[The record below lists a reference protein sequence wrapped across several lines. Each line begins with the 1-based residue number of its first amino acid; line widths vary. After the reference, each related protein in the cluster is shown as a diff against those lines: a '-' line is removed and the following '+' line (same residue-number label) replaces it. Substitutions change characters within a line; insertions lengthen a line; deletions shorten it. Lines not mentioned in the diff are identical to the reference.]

1 MSTEISA
8 SPITS
13 QSGATDLRRLLQRRR
28 ALLVLALVV
37 ALSLAMTFAWWYLL
51 ARHIESTDDAYV
63 GGDVVQITSE
73 VAGTVVAIS
82 ADDTQRVQ
90 SDQQL
95 LALDPAD
102 ANVAMRR
109 AEADLASAVR
119 SVRTLFAQS
128 AQQRAQIDERAA
140 ALQRARDDYNR
151 RTALLHKGAISGEEV
166 AHMKDGLLQAQAS
179 LAAAREER
187 QATLTK
193 IDGTGVATHPQVE
206 AAAAA
211 VRYAALM
218 QQRTQITAPLA
229 GIVARRSVQL
239 GQHIA
244 AGTPLMAVVPLD
256 NVWVDANF
264 KEVQLQHM
272 RIGQPVTLH
281 SDLYGDEVV
290 YHGKLAGVAAG
301 SGSIFSLLPAQN
313 ASGNWIKIVQRVPVR
328 ITLDAAEL
336 KAHPLRLGLSMNV
349 SVDVADTQGNRLADA
364 ESTNATIAHT
374 LRDKPM
380 QLGRSDDAGI
390 DARIAKIIDDNSGG
404 AAALFAQSVQP

>member
-1 MSTEISA
+1 MNTPTSA
-8 SPITS
+8 TQPNAAD
-13 QSGATDLRRLLQRRR
+13 QRRLLLRRR
-28 ALLVLALVV
+28 GLFMLALVV
-37 ALSLAMTFAWWYLL
+37 ALALAATFAWWYLL
-51 ARHIESTDDAYV
+51 GRHFESTDDAYV

-73 VAGTVVAIS
+73 VAGTVIAID
-82 ADDTQRVQ
+82 ADDTQRVLR
-90 SDQQL
+90 DQKL
-95 LALDPAD
+95 LVLDPAD
-102 ANVAMRR
+102 ANLAMRR
-109 AEADLASAVR
+109 AEADLARAVR

-128 AQQRAQIDERAA
+128 AQQRAQIDEREAA
-140 ALQRARDDYNR
+140 VLRARDDYNR

-166 AHMKDGLLQAQAS
+166 AHMKDGLVQAQAS

-187 QATLTK
+187 QATLTQ
-193 IDGTGVATHPQVE
+193 IDGTAVATHPQVE
-206 AAAAA
+206 SAAAA

-218 QQRTQITAPLA
+218 QQRTQINAPLA

-256 NVWVDANF
+256 NLWVDANF

-281 SDLYGDEVV
+281 SDLYGDDIV

-349 SVDVADTQGNRLADA
+349 SVDVANINGDPI
-364 ESTNATIAHT
+364 TNTPLTKT
-374 LRDKPM
+374 LRREPM
-380 QLGRSDDAGI
+380 QLGRSDDGSAI
-390 DARIAKIIDDNSGG
+390 DARIAKIIEDNSGD
-404 AAALFAQSVQP
+404 AAALVAQSAQP

>member
-1 MSTEISA
+1 MSTGNSVA
-8 SPITS
+8 
-13 QSGATDLRRLLQRRR
+13 ATAIADQQRLQQRRR
-28 ALLVLALVV
+28 ALLALAVVV
-37 ALSLAMTFAWWYLL
+37 ALSLAATSAWWYLL

-73 VAGTVVAIS
+73 VAGTVVAIN

-90 SDQQL
+90 RDQQL
-95 LALDPAD
+95 LTLDPAD
-102 ANVAMRR
+102 ANLAMRR
-109 AEADLASAVR
+109 AEADLARAVR

-128 AQQRAQIDERAA
+128 AQQRAQIDEREA

-187 QATLTK
+187 QATLTQ

-218 QQRTQITAPLA
+218 QQRTNIVAPVA

-281 SDLYGDEVV
+281 ADLYGDDIV

-301 SGSIFSLLPAQN
+301 SGSVFSLLPAQN

-336 KAHPLRLGLSMNV
+336 KAHPLRLGLSMNA
-349 SVDVADTQGNRLADA
+349 SVDVADEHGDPV
-364 ESTNATIAHT
+364 TNAPVAQSVQNQS
-374 LRDKPM
+374 M
-380 QLGRSDDAGI
+380 QLSRADNADVE
-390 DARIAKIIDDNSGG
+390 ARIAKIIDENSGNG
-404 AAALFAQSVQP
+404 AALFAQQGAQP

>member
-1 MSTEISA
+1 MNTEMTNPQSSA
-8 SPITS
+8 VD
-13 QSGATDLRRLLQRRR
+13 QRRLQQRRQ
-28 ALLVLALVV
+28 ALFVLALVV
-37 ALSLAMTFAWWYLL
+37 ALAAAATFAWWYLL

-73 VAGTVVAIS
+73 VAGTVVAIN

-90 SDQQL
+90 RDQQL
-95 LALDPAD
+95 LMLDPAD
-102 ANVAMRR
+102 ANLAMRR
-109 AEADLASAVR
+109 AEADLARAVR

-128 AQQRAQIDERAA
+128 AQQRAQIDEREA

-187 QATLTK
+187 QATLTQ

-218 QQRTQITAPLA
+218 QQRTNIVAPVA
-229 GIVARRSVQL
+229 GIVARRAVQL

-281 SDLYGDEVV
+281 SDLYGDDVV

-328 ITLDAAEL
+328 ITLDPAEL

-349 SVDVADTQGNRLADA
+349 SVDVADTHGNPI
-364 ESTNATIAHT
+364 TNAQVSQSVQN
-374 LRDKPM
+374 DSM
-380 QLGRSDDAGI
+380 QLSRTDTADVE
-390 DARIAKIIDDNSGG
+390 ARIARIIDENSGNG
-404 AAALFAQSVQP
+404 AALLAQQGVQP

>member
-1 MSTEISA
+1 
-8 SPITS
+8 
-13 QSGATDLRRLLQRRR
+13 
-28 ALLVLALVV
+28 
-37 ALSLAMTFAWWYLL
+37 
-51 ARHIESTDDAYV
+51 
-63 GGDVVQITSE
+63 
-73 VAGTVVAIS
+73 
-82 ADDTQRVQ
+82 
-90 SDQQL
+90 
-95 LALDPAD
+95 
-102 ANVAMRR
+102 
-109 AEADLASAVR
+109 
-119 SVRTLFAQS
+119 
-128 AQQRAQIDERAA
+128 
-140 ALQRARDDYNR
+140 
-151 RTALLHKGAISGEEV
+151 
-166 AHMKDGLLQAQAS
+166 
-179 LAAAREER
+179 
-187 QATLTK
+187 
-193 IDGTGVATHPQVE
+193 
-206 AAAAA
+206 
-211 VRYAALM
+211 
-218 QQRTQITAPLA
+218 
-229 GIVARRSVQL
+229 
-239 GQHIA
+239 
-244 AGTPLMAVVPLD
+244 
-256 NVWVDANF
+256 VWVDANF